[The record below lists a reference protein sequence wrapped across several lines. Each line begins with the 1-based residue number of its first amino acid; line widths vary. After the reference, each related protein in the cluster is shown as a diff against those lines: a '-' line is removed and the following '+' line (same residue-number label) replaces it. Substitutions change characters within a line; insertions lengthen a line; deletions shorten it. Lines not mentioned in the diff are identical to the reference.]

1 MSHSDT
7 QMIYLAS
14 KSPRRQELLNQIG
27 IQFTVLDV
35 PAQDTANS
43 DMVDETVLTNENA
56 ADYVNRLSRNKADC
70 AWQFLISR
78 DVAKYPVL
86 TADTTV
92 VLDNLILGK
101 PQDREEACEMMKRL
115 SGKTH
120 QVLTSVAIKNDE
132 FFSQA
137 LQTSCVTFAELT
149 SEMIEAYIDTS
160 EPYDKAGGYGIQ
172 GLAGKFIKRIEGSY
186 SGIMGLPLYET
197 SELLKKAGIAIP

>member
-35 PAQDTANS
+35 PAQDAGNA
-43 DMVDETVLTNENA
+43 DMVDETVLANENA
-56 ADYVNRLSRNKADC
+56 ADYVSRLSRNKADC

-78 DVAKYPVL
+78 NVAKYPVL

-92 VLDNLILGK
+92 VLDNRILGK
-101 PQDREEACEMMKRL
+101 PQNRVEAREMMERL

-120 QVLTSVAIKNDE
+120 QVLTSVAIRSVD
-132 FFSQA
+132 FFSQV
-137 LQTSCVTFAELT
+137 LQTSSVTFAEL
-149 SEMIEAYIDTS
+149 SSDNVDAYIHTS

-172 GLAGKFIKRIEGSY
+172 GLAGKFIKHIEGSY

-197 SELLKKAGIAIP
+197 SELLRKAGIAVP

>member
-1 MSHSDT
+1 MSHSDI

-27 IQFTVLDV
+27 IRFIVLDV
-35 PAQDTANS
+35 PAQDSANA
-43 DMVDETVLTNENA
+43 DMVDETVLANENA
-56 ADYVNRLSRNKADC
+56 ADYVNRLSRDKAEC
-70 AWQFLISR
+70 AWQYLISH
-78 DVAKYPVL
+78 DIVKHPVL

-101 PQDREEACEMMKRL
+101 PQNKVEALEMMERL

-120 QVLTSVAIKNDE
+120 QVLTSVAIKNGD
-132 FFSQA
+132 FFSQL
-137 LQTSCVTFAELT
+137 LQTSCVTFAALSSDT
-149 SEMIEAYIDTS
+149 IEAYIHTS

-172 GLAGKFIKRIEGSY
+172 GLAGKFIKHIEGSY

-197 SELLKKAGIAIP
+197 SELLRKAGIVVP

>member
-1 MSHSDT
+1 
-7 QMIYLAS
+7 MIYLAS

-35 PAQDTANS
+35 PAQDTANA
-43 DMVDETVLTNENA
+43 DMVDETVLANENA

-70 AWQFLISR
+70 AWAFLLSR
-78 DVAKYPVL
+78 TIARYPVL

-101 PQDREEACEMMKRL
+101 PQNTAEAYEMMKRL

-120 QVLTSVAIKNDE
+120 QVLTSVAIRSND
-132 FFSQA
+132 FFSQV
-137 LQTSCVTFAELT
+137 LQTSSVTFAEL
-149 SEMIEAYIDTS
+149 SSDEIEAYIHTN

-172 GLAGKFIKRIEGSY
+172 GLAGKFIKYIEGSY

-197 SELLKKAGIAIP
+197 SELLRKTDIDVL

>member
-172 GLAGKFIKRIEGSY
+172 GLAGTFIKHIEGSY

>member
-120 QVLTSVAIKNDE
+120 QVLTQCSHQKRRVLFTGSSNILCDICRINFRNDR
-132 FFSQA
+132 S
-137 LQTSCVTFAELT
+137 
-149 SEMIEAYIDTS
+149 
-160 EPYDKAGGYGIQ
+160 
-172 GLAGKFIKRIEGSY
+172 
-186 SGIMGLPLYET
+186 LYRYQ
-197 SELLKKAGIAIP
+197 